1 MQMCP
6 WSGWEAGG
14 SMQTRGRCLHVDK
27 LGWLPTR
34 LRAPVGPAAVPA
46 KVASLSRHPL
56 SLGPY
61 LLRIALDLT
70 LIHFLLPEQLP
81 PVSEYLHSWSPQRF
95 SLPVAN
101 PTTSSSPPPRAR
113 SARRLPPQPPQPSR
127 SPRDRP
133 ITTPGVRAGV
143 SLLLPPVPSEPPP
156 SPWPA
161 GMQVSIACTE
171 QNLRSRSSEDRLCG
185 PRPGPGGGNGGPVG
199 GGHGNPSGG
208 GGSGFKARAAL
219 VPRPPAP
226 AGALRESTGR
236 STGMKY
242 RNLGKSGLR
251 VSCLG
256 LGTWVTFGSQISDE
270 TAEDVLTI
278 AYEHGINLFDTAEV
292 YAAGKAERTLG
303 NILKRKGWRRSSYVI
318 TTKIFGGGQAE
329 TERGLSR
336 KHIIEGLRGS
346 LERLQL
352 EYVDIV
358 FANRSDPNSPME
370 EIVRAMTYV
379 INQGLALYW
388 GTSRWGAA
396 EIMEAY
402 SMARQFNLIPPV
414 CEQVEHHLFQREK
427 AEMQLPELYH
437 KIGVGSVTWS
447 PLACGLI
454 TSKYDGRLPDS
465 CRASIKGYQWL
476 KDKVQSEDGK
486 KQQAKAMD
494 LLPIAHQLG
503 CTVAQLAIAWCLR
516 SEGVSSVLLGV
527 SSEEQLMEHLGSL
540 QVLSQL
546 TPQMVM
552 EIDGLLGNKSHSKK

>member
-1 MQMCP
+1 
-6 WSGWEAGG
+6 
-14 SMQTRGRCLHVDK
+14 
-27 LGWLPTR
+27 
-34 LRAPVGPAAVPA
+34 
-46 KVASLSRHPL
+46 
-56 SLGPY
+56 
-61 LLRIALDLT
+61 
-70 LIHFLLPEQLP
+70 
-81 PVSEYLHSWSPQRF
+81 
-95 SLPVAN
+95 
-101 PTTSSSPPPRAR
+101 
-113 SARRLPPQPPQPSR
+113 
-127 SPRDRP
+127 
-133 ITTPGVRAGV
+133 
-143 SLLLPPVPSEPPP
+143 
-156 SPWPA
+156 
-161 GMQVSIACTE
+161 MQVSIACTE

-185 PRPGPGGGNGGPVG
+185 PRAGPGGGNGGL
-199 GGHGNPSGG
+199 
-208 GGSGFKARAAL
+208 ARAAV
-219 VPRPPAP
+219 VPRPPGP

-236 STGMKY
+236 GTGMKY

-270 TAEDVLTI
+270 TAEDVLTV
-278 AYEHGINLFDTAEV
+278 AYEHGVNLFDTAEV

-303 NILKRKGWRRSSYVI
+303 NILKSKGWRRSSYVI
-318 TTKIFGGGQAE
+318 TTKIFWGGQAE

-336 KHIIEGLRGS
+336 KHII
-346 LERLQL
+346 
-352 EYVDIV
+352 
-358 FANRSDPNSPME
+358 E

-414 CEQVEHHLFQREK
+414 CEQAEHHLFQREK
-427 AEMQLPELYH
+427 VEMQLPELYH

-454 TSKYDGRLPDS
+454 TSKYDGRVPDT
-465 CRASIKGYQWL
+465 CRVTIKGYQWH

-486 KQQAKAMD
+486 KQQAKVMD

-527 SSEEQLMEHLGSL
+527 SSAEQLVEHLGAL
-540 QVLSQL
+540 QVLNQL
-546 TPQMVM
+546 TPQTVM
-552 EIDGLLGNKSHSKK
+552 EIDGLLGNKPHPKK

>member
-1 MQMCP
+1 
-6 WSGWEAGG
+6 
-14 SMQTRGRCLHVDK
+14 
-27 LGWLPTR
+27 
-34 LRAPVGPAAVPA
+34 
-46 KVASLSRHPL
+46 
-56 SLGPY
+56 
-61 LLRIALDLT
+61 
-70 LIHFLLPEQLP
+70 
-81 PVSEYLHSWSPQRF
+81 
-95 SLPVAN
+95 
-101 PTTSSSPPPRAR
+101 
-113 SARRLPPQPPQPSR
+113 
-127 SPRDRP
+127 
-133 ITTPGVRAGV
+133 
-143 SLLLPPVPSEPPP
+143 
-156 SPWPA
+156 
-161 GMQVSIACTE
+161 MQVSIACTE

-199 GGHGNPSGG
+199 GGHGNPPGG
-208 GGSGFKARAAL
+208 GGSSSKSRAAV

-236 STGMKY
+236 GTGMKY

-270 TAEDVLTI
+270 TAEDLLTV

-292 YAAGKAERTLG
+292 YSAGKAERTLG
-303 NILKRKGWRRSSYVI
+303 NILKSKGWRRSSYVI
-318 TTKIFGGGQAE
+318 TTKIFWGGQAE

-336 KHIIEGLRGS
+336 KHIIEGLQGS
-346 LERLQL
+346 LDRLQL

-388 GTSRWGAA
+388 GTSRWSAA

-414 CEQVEHHLFQREK
+414 CEQAENHFFQREK
-427 AEMQLPELYH
+427 VEMQLPELYH

-454 TSKYDGRLPDS
+454 TSKYDGRVPDT
-465 CRASIKGYQWL
+465 CKATVKGYQWL
-476 KDKVQSEDGK
+476 KEKVQSEEGK
-486 KQQAKAMD
+486 KQQARVMD
-494 LLPIAHQLG
+494 LLPTAHQLG

-527 SSEEQLMEHLGSL
+527 SSAEQLMEHLGSL

-546 TPQMVM
+546 TPQTVV
-552 EIDGLLGNKSHSKK
+552 EIDALLGNKSHSKK